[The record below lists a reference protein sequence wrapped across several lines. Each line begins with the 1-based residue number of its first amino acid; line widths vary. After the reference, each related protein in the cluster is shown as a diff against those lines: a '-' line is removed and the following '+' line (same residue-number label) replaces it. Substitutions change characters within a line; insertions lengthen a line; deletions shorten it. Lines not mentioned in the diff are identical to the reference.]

1 MNPDQEPPAR
11 ACDPDTPVIH
21 RTYSRIPHRLATHG
35 ARRGLRL
42 SASLVGALMMMLS
55 ARPGSVQAPG
65 SPAAPPAGPRAPD
78 AKVADVTPFRVVVL
92 VSSYGGMDT
101 VSILFPASQ
110 PHDQVARIVTRLG
123 ELGGWQPVDVRIK
136 DHPFVSFWQD
146 ATENHPAAMLQTFVE
161 FGAPGV
167 INHREHWIN
176 LDPFILGLKD
186 YTPLR
191 VALALADDI
200 AVTGPGNVT
209 NNTVQIECSRQP
221 NSVVFDI
228 TVKDS
233 DLTATGVPTHPP
245 TPPVSPTPTRP
256 APPPRRTPLY
266 MLATGV
272 LAAVAALALAARRK
286 GIGPWA
292 TKRSACVPAG
302 GSPAGAVGNER
313 EDQGGD

>member
-1 MNPDQEPPAR
+1 MLLVCLTLPA
-11 ACDPDTPVIH
+11 AYAAPELTP
-21 RTYSRIPHRLATHG
+21 SRST
-35 ARRGLRL
+35 
-42 SASLVGALMMMLS
+42 SAPAL
-55 ARPGSVQAPG
+55 
-65 SPAAPPAGPRAPD
+65 AAPPKPAGAKTLLELPEPPPFQVVALITSDGRSEAVPLLFSPALDQRQAAAIVQHMAP
-78 AKVADVTPFRVVVL
+78 
-92 VSSYGGMDT
+92 
-101 VSILFPASQ
+101 
-110 PHDQVARIVTRLG
+110 
-123 ELGGWQPVDVRIK
+123 LGGWQPRDLKIADDRYTSACEVWEARAGK
-136 DHPFVSFWQD
+136 P
-146 ATENHPAAMLQTFVE
+146 PAGELQTFVE

-176 LDPFILGLKD
+176 LDPFILGLRD